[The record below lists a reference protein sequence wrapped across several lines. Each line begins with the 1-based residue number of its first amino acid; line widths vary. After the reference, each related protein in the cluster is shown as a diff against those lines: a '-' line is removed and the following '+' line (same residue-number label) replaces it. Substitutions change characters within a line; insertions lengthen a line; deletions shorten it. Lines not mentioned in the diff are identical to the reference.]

1 MRSWIYILVIGLT
14 MSACTKSEQVGTQ
27 ISILEDRTEEDFI
40 AKPNPIQI
48 KQKFGLDEDSWKSA
62 IFRHGHISSLVHN
75 ERAEIKLIGGTALL
89 GNQLERDAEVEAF
102 YKRTDSILNNR
113 IDVGDYPYSSIW
125 KPIVEE
131 LVYLQ
136 KDTINSTEL
145 YVYSDLQENNSE
157 WFSVHRYKDMLQLER
172 QPERVK
178 ELFLKHA
185 SRLKRTDSTI
195 KVIVVYQPRTIK
207 EDKAFALMKALYTS
221 IFKELNLPIEFVSNL
236 N

>member
-14 MSACTKSEQVGTQ
+14 MSACTKSEHVGTQ
-27 ISILEDRTEEDFI
+27 ISILEDRTEKNFI

-48 KQKFGLDEDSWKSA
+48 KRKFGLDNDSWKSA

-75 ERAEIKLIGGTALL
+75 ERAEVKLIGATALL
-89 GNQLERDAEVEAF
+89 GNQLERDVEVEAF

-113 IDVGDYPYSSIW
+113 IDAGNYPYSSIW

-131 LVYLQ
+131 LIFLQ
-136 KDTINSTEL
+136 KDTIISTEL

-157 WFSVHRYKDMLQLER
+157 WFSVHRHKDMLKLER
-172 QPERVK
+172 QPELVK
-178 ELFLKHA
+178 ELFLKHT
-185 SRLKRTDSTI
+185 SHLKRTNSNI

-207 EDKAFALMKALYTS
+207 EDTAFALMKALYAS
-221 IFKELNLPIEFVSNL
+221 IFEELNLPIEFVSNV

>member
-1 MRSWIYILVIGLT
+1 MVIGLR
-14 MSACTKSEQVGTQ
+14 MSACTNSEQVGTQ

-40 AKPNPIQI
+40 AKPNANQI
-48 KQKFGLDEDSWKSA
+48 KQKFGLDEDSWKPA

-75 ERAEIKLIGGTALL
+75 ERAEVRLIGGIALL
-89 GNQLERDAEVEAF
+89 GNQLERDAEIDQFHA
-102 YKRTDSILNNR
+102 KTDSILNKQ
-113 IDVGDYPYSSIW
+113 IDTSDYPYSSIW

-131 LVYLQ
+131 LVYFQ

-172 QPERVK
+172 HAELVK

-185 SRLKRTDSTI
+185 SRLNRTNTNI

-207 EDKAFALMKALYTS
+207 EDKAFALMKGLYRS
-221 IFKELNLPIEFVSNL
+221 IFNELNIPIEFVSNL